1 MKMRFTLLGVLL
13 CLLAACTQLENEI
26 EGLDSN
32 KTVTVSLQAPE
43 AILTPLTRN
52 GEAGS
57 VALRFI
63 AEIWKYDESSAGYS
77 TKYLRLEK
85 KADGGA
91 TNTTFS
97 FDIAAQGKYRML
109 LWADYIDAASVAGE
123 EDGTFTDKYY
133 VTNFSN
139 TSGEYKGLKAIKVN
153 GNNYALNTE
162 ARDAFYKTVDF
173 EKGGLQV
180 NLPSQ
185 TLTHAVGKLVVKEK
199 SSDVFSQSKSLSVA
213 YEVPNTF
220 NVETGA
226 TVGSTPYKVNVTDL
240 PLAGNVEEADYT
252 LFYDYILVSAG
263 DAGYSIAQV
272 TLKGKDHNGNEYEK
286 TGIPALP
293 VKQNKSTM
301 VSGTNML
308 VKPVEQGNQVSV
320 NVDINEKWDDDITVD
335 GDSEGSEETLAFV
348 GDGTLDSPFEISSAD
363 NLMKLMELVNGG
375 TVIPNDT
382 KTYAEAYYKQ
392 TAEIITSSNTHK
404 VCIGTTTNPFK
415 GTYDGAGYKVS
426 GNDENVT
433 EKGLTMLSATEQIG
447 DIAMFGVVEN
457 AVLKNIRLVANNQN
471 KSAYNTSAAGI
482 CAVAKGTTT
491 IENSLCKVMNITC
504 NGTAVAGICAIA
516 ESGTL
521 AIKGCKVEQYA
532 SSGIKGNDSRNE
544 YIGGI
549 LGYVKSGATVSITDS
564 YNTAKI
570 AQTPDEA
577 DCMGGICGGNLGTLT
592 VTNCYTTASFTYNED
607 VTAASESQA
616 LSGYIVGG
624 GETLT
629 GVTITDCYY
638 VKPGGK
644 KAQAKFTNGTEMKSG
659 SWPTWNINDT
669 AWKSVG
675 IYDAENPTYPT
686 LDWE

>member
-26 EGLDSN
+26 EGLGSN
-32 KTVTVSLQAPE
+32 KTVTVSLHTPE
-43 AILTPLTRN
+43 ATLTPLTRN
-52 GEAGS
+52 GEAEG

-63 AEIWKYDESSAGYS
+63 AEIWKYDETSDKYSS
-77 TKYLRLEK
+77 KYLRLEK
-85 KADGGA
+85 KADDGA

-97 FDIAAQGKYRML
+97 FDIADQGKYRML
-109 LWADYIDAASVAGE
+109 LWADYIDATSVAGE
-123 EDGTFTDKYY
+123 EGTFTDKYY

-139 TSGEYKGLKAIKVN
+139 DSEYKGLKAIKVN
-153 GNNYALNTE
+153 GDNFALNTE
-162 ARDAFYKTVDF
+162 ARDAFYKRVDF
-173 EKGGLQV
+173 EKGELQV
-180 NLPSQ
+180 NLQSQ
-185 TLTHAVGKLVVKEK
+185 TLTRAVGKLVVKEK
-199 SSDVFSQSKSLSVA
+199 SKDVFSQSKSLSVT
-213 YEVPNTF
+213 YDVPNTF
-220 NVETGA
+220 NVESGA
-226 TVGSTPYKVNVTDL
+226 TVGNTLYKVNVTDL
-240 PLAGNVEEADYT
+240 SLAGNVDEEDYT
-252 LFYDYILVSAG
+252 LFYDYILTSVG

-272 TLKGKDHNGNEYEK
+272 TLKGKDQSDVEYEK

-293 VKQNKSTM
+293 IKQNRRTI

-308 VKPVEQGNQVSV
+308 VKPAEPGNQVSV

-348 GDGTLDSPFEISSAD
+348 GDGTLELPFEISSAD

-375 TVIPNDT
+375 TEIPGGT

-392 TAEIITSSNTHK
+392 TTEIITSSTTHK
-404 VCIGTTTNPFK
+404 VCIGTTANPFK

-426 GNDENVT
+426 GNDDIAA
-433 EKGLTMLSATEQIG
+433 EKGLTMISATEQIG

-457 AVLKNIRLVANNQN
+457 ATLKNIRLVANNQN

-482 CAVAKGTTT
+482 CAVAKGNTT
-491 IENSLCKVMNITC
+491 IENSLCTVMNITC
-504 NGTAVAGICAIA
+504 NGTAVAGICAMA

-521 AIKGCKVEQYA
+521 TIKGCKVEQYA
-532 SSGIKGNDSRNE
+532 SSGIKGNDSNNE

-549 LGYVKSGATVSITDS
+549 LGYVKSGATASITDS

-577 DCMGGICGGNLGTLT
+577 DCMGGICGGNLGSLT

-629 GVTITDCYY
+629 GVTITECYY
-638 VKPGGK
+638 AKPGGK
-644 KAQAKFTNGTEMKSG
+644 KAQAKYTNGTAMKSD

-669 AWKSVG
+669 AWKSLG
-675 IYDAENPTYPT
+675 SYDAENPTYPT